1 MKKRRG
7 RERRVE
13 RREKTEV
20 AAAETEEQEGRKRIE
35 RKAERKASQSALVRS
50 ERVREGKRRTVA
62 V

>member
-1 MKKRRG
+1 M
-7 RERRVE
+7 E